1 MTEWAKFV
9 ERMGYPDAA
18 NVVAAADGMSQ
29 QRIFAEI
36 LIAFAAGRMAKPSSI
51 PCFGNVVYDMQPIS
65 SDSGDMEEIIPPGT
79 DDDEWLLSGKPEGT
93 VVPPPSGRATVRT
106 PNLNSANPSFAA
118 LLIRHVRDKF
128 DGDAAQ
134 VYHAACVSRQT
145 YSSII
150 SNELRPVS
158 KDTAISFAL
167 ALHLTIDE
175 TNEFLRAAGH
185 ALSEF
190 LLEDII
196 YQACIA
202 AGIYDISKVDEIL
215 RAHGT
220 RTLNDLDDIPF

>member
-1 MTEWAKFV
+1 M
-9 ERMGYPDAA
+9 
-18 NVVAAADGMSQ
+18 
-29 QRIFAEI
+29 
-36 LIAFAAGRMAKPSSI
+36 
-51 PCFGNVVYDMQPIS
+51 
-65 SDSGDMEEIIPPGT
+65 
-79 DDDEWLLSGKPEGT
+79 
-93 VVPPPSGRATVRT
+93 PPPSGRTTVRT

-118 LLIRHVRDKF
+118 LLIRHVHDKF
-128 DGDAAQ
+128 NGDAAQ

-175 TNEFLRAAGH
+175 ANEFLRAAGH

-196 YQACIA
+196 YQSCIV
-202 AGIYDISKVDEIL
+202 AGIYEIGKVDEIL
-215 RAHGT
+215 RAHGAKPLDT
-220 RTLNDLDDIPF
+220 NDDMPF